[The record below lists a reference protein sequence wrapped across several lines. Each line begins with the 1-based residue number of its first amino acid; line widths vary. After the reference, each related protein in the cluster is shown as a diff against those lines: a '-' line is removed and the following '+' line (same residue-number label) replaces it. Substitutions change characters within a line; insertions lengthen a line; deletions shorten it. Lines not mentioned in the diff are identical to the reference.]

1 MARFFR
7 RGVSKVKF
15 LPAIAGT
22 SPTRSEITAGVDL
35 SPAVAAI
42 NGFSLSNSPITTPD
56 LATNFDSQING
67 PDAAGESSLNLY
79 DDDTTTAMRTAVA
92 KGTAGYIVLFPY
104 GDVPTK
110 RCEKWPVTSTGVND
124 EWSLDATAAQFQVG
138 FAVTAVPVQNGVIPA

>member
-15 LPAIAGT
+15 APAVAGT
-22 SPTRSEITAGVDL
+22 SPTRIEITAGTDL
-35 SPAVAAI
+35 SPAIAAI
-42 NGFSLSNSPITTPD
+42 NGFTLANSPIATPD
-56 LATNFDSQING
+56 LATAFDSQING

-79 DDDTTTAMRTAVA
+79 DDDTTTAMRTAIA
-92 KGTAGYIVLFPY
+92 KGTAGFILLFPY
-104 GDVPTK
+104 GDVVGK

-138 FAVTAVPVQNGVIPA
+138 FAVTAVPVQNGVTPA